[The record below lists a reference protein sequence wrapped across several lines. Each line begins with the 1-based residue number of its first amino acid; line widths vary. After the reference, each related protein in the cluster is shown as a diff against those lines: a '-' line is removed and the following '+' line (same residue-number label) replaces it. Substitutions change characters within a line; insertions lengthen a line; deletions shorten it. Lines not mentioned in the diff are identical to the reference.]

1 MIEEN
6 KIIESIR
13 NNIITLISIVIMF
26 ISFCIVLSNIQQI
39 NKINYKTEPIIN
51 LIQSTTDLQEI
62 TGETKYNDI
71 IERNYDKLSELNSKK
86 IVYITI
92 IIICII
98 AFVCSLIAV
107 LLSANTSLVVTDK
120 RVYGT
125 IALGKRVDIPLKA
138 ISSIG
143 TGFLQSI
150 IVSSSS
156 SKICFYGIANYKEIH
171 KEISNLI
178 LSDK

>member
-1 MIEEN
+1 MIV
-6 KIIESIR
+6 
-13 NNIITLISIVIMF
+13 T
-26 ISFCIVLSNIQQI
+26 FCILLSDIKKI
-39 NKINYKTEPIIN
+39 NKINEVLQYRLN
-51 LIQSTTDLQEI
+51 YSQSIEDLQEI
-62 TGETKYNDI
+62 TGNNKYSDSIYNSNRKI
-71 IERNYDKLSELNSKK
+71 SEQKK
-86 IVYITI
+86 EKYIYITI
-92 IIICII
+92 NIICVI
-98 AFVCSLIAV
+98 AFICALTSI
-107 LLSANTSLVVTDK
+107 LLSAKTSLVVTDK

-171 KEISNLI
+171 TEISNLI

>member
-6 KIIESIR
+6 KIIESNK
-13 NNIITLISIVIMF
+13 NNIITIISII
-26 ISFCIVLSNIQQI
+26 IIIIAFCILLFDMK
-39 NKINYKTEPIIN
+39 KINRIN
-51 LIQSTTDLQEI
+51 EVLQYRLNYSQSIDKLQEI
-62 TGETKYNDI
+62 TRDNKYNDSI
-71 IERNYDKLSELNSKK
+71 YNSNRKISEQRKEK
-86 IVYITI
+86 YFYITI
-92 IIICII
+92 NIICII
-98 AFVCSLIAV
+98 ASVCALTSI
-107 LLSANTSLVVTDK
+107 LLSAKTSLVVTDK

-171 KEISNLI
+171 TEISNLI